1 MRHHPTPLHSMLLA
15 TLLAALLAACAPTTG
30 AKVEVG
36 SVPELTTFHPNQTGL
51 EWQYLY
57 ANDALD
63 AQTITHRVLGP
74 MSERGQI
81 LTVEHTYGRG
91 YDHHYYRSYTP
102 EGVHLHREA
111 RPGVTITYDP
121 PLQELPASLETK
133 PGAKWGGTTT
143 VTIAFDKGVR
153 ETHTL
158 EYQSTIHEQ
167 RKVTLPTGE
176 HTLLVIDFQS
186 IDDAGHRIVQQLWY
200 QPYLGWVKLR
210 DEAVLVKANTNGG
223 GF

>member
-1 MRHHPTPLHSMLLA
+1 MRHRATPLLPH
-15 TLLAALLAACAPTTG
+15 LLAALLAACAPS
-30 AKVEVG
+30 AAPRLEVATR
-36 SVPELTTFHPNQTGL
+36 PDLTTFHPNHSGL

-74 MSERGQI
+74 MSERGQT

-102 EGVHLHREA
+102 DGVHLHRET

-121 PLQELPASLETK
+121 PLNELPASLDTK
-133 PGAKWGGTTT
+133 PGATWGGTTT
-143 VTIAFDKGVR
+143 ATIAFDQGTR

-167 RKVTLPTGE
+167 RRVTLPTGE
-176 HTLLVIDFQS
+176 HTVLVIDFQS
-186 IDDAGHRIVQQLWY
+186 LDDSGHRIVQQLWY
-200 QPYLGWVKLR
+200 QSCCTMRW
-210 DEAVLVKANTNGG
+210 
-223 GF
+223 

>member
-1 MRHHPTPLHSMLLA
+1 MRNRTAPLFAILL
-15 TLLAALLAACAPTTG
+15 TGLLAACAPGTAPTL
-30 AKVEVG
+30 EVG
-36 SVPELTTFHPNQTGL
+36 TVPELTTFHPNQTGL
-51 EWQYLY
+51 QWQYLY

-63 AQTITHRVLGP
+63 AQTITHRVIGP
-74 MSERGQI
+74 MSERGSV

-102 EGVHLHREA
+102 EGVHLHREQ

-121 PLQELPASLETK
+121 PLNELPAGLNTK
-133 PGAKWGGTTT
+133 TGATWGGTTT
-143 VTIAFDKGVR
+143 ANINFDQGTR

-167 RKVTLPTGE
+167 RRVTLPTGE
-176 HTLLVIDFQS
+176 HTVLVIDFQS
-186 IDDAGHRIVQQLWY
+186 IDGSGSRVVQQLWY
-200 QPYLGWVKLR
+200 EPFLGWVKLR